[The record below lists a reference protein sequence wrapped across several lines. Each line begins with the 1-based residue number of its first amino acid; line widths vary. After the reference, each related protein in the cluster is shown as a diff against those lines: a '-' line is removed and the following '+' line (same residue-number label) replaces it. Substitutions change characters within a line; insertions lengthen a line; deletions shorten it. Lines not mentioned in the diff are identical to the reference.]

1 MSDFTLHTGTETSS
15 GIGSTIQIGNT
26 LIGMFVNVSEV
37 SGTLPTLIVK
47 LQHSPNG
54 TDWYDSGI
62 VNGSAL
68 SIAGLT
74 SVLPSGTQ
82 YISENV
88 RAAWTIGGLNP
99 SFTFTVDVET
109 VG

>member
-1 MSDFTLHTGTETSS
+1 MVDVLLHSGTETSS
-15 GIGSTIQIGNT
+15 GTGSPSSVGNA
-26 LIGMFVNVSEV
+26 LIGMFIDVSAA

-54 TDWYDSGI
+54 TDWYDSL
-62 VNGSAL
+62 VNGTAV
-68 SIAGLT
+68 ATTGLT

-82 YISENV
+82 YVSENV
-88 RAAWTIGGLNP
+88 RCIWTIGGVNP